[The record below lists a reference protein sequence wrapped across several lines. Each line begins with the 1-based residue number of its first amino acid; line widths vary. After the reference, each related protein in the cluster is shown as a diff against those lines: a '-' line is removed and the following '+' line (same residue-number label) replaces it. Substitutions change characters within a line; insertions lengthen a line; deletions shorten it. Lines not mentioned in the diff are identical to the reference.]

1 VVPFSIAQSCGSNDE
16 SAIRNCIRHALKFL
30 RMFEHRRGA
39 HGRTGLAKGQLIRIH
54 NPQSQETEVTH
65 GASGRP
71 KIEWIACGDQDHT
84 QIVGFQ

>member
-1 VVPFSIAQSCGSNDE
+1 MVPFSLAQSCGSNDE
-16 SAIRNCIRHALKFL
+16 RAIRNCIRHTLKFL
-30 RMFEHRRGA
+30 RMFEHRRGT
-39 HGRTGLAKGQLIRIH
+39 HGRAGLTKGQLIRIH

-71 KIEWIACGDQDHT
+71 KIERIACGDQDHT